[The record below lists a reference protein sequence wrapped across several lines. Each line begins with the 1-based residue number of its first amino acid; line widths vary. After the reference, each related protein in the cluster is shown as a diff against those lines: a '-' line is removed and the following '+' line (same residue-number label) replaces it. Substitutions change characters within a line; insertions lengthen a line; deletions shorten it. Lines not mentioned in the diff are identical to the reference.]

1 MLTRGHL
8 LHSAAREFGHQG
20 YAGASLQEVSRSAGV
35 SMGAL
40 TFHFPTKNALAT
52 AVIEVGNAEARQV
65 VDHAAEPDTDPLAA
79 VARLTRDLVELL
91 SRSPMV
97 RAAARLENERG
108 GPDGGWGVLWEATVG
123 RILERARQR
132 QELNSAIEPET
143 VVQLTTHLLY
153 GAAVILRSRPGGD
166 EADTLARIWNAV
178 LQGTRAPAAN
188 VS

>member
-1 MLTRGHL
+1 MLTRAHL

-65 VDHAAEPDTDPLAA
+65 VDHTTGTEADPLAA
-79 VARLTRDLVELL
+79 VARLTRDLAELL

-97 RAAARLENERG
+97 RAAARLENEQG
-108 GPDGGWGVLWEATVG
+108 GPNGGWGVLWEASVG
-123 RILERARQR
+123 RMLERARQR
-132 QELNSAIEPET
+132 QELNSGIEPET

-153 GAAVILRSRPGGD
+153 GAAVILHSRPAAD
-166 EADTLARIWNAV
+166 EAEALARIWNAV
-178 LQGTRAPAAN
+178 LQGARVPAAN
-188 VS
+188 VN